1 MTKYSF
7 ILLDKD
13 LNRFL
18 EQLQEWGVVDITR
31 TYKPADDTSRDY
43 IELSKRYSSA
53 IRELKNFKVKGDYN
67 LDDAKISDENLL
79 EQVEAKL
86 ERARALASAHIELQK
101 ERAAAQ
107 LWGDF
112 NAEDLKR
119 LDNLNLLPHF
129 YMVAEPKFNE
139 AWTAAYPIQI
149 LNRENGKVYFV
160 ALAS

>member
-1 MTKYSF
+1 MVIKMTKYSF

-79 EQVEAKL
+79 EQVEEKL
-86 ERARALASAHIELQK
+86 ERALALASSHIELQ
-101 ERAAAQ
+101 
-107 LWGDF
+107 
-112 NAEDLKR
+112 N
-119 LDNLNLLPHF
+119 
-129 YMVAEPKFNE
+129 
-139 AWTAAYPIQI
+139 
-149 LNRENGKVYFV
+149 
-160 ALAS
+160 